1 MALVDRD
8 DEHLKILAIC
18 YVAWAAWTSLTG
30 LFALVFVAM
39 GIFVT
44 MIPLPNSTRNGQ
56 PPPDWFGW
64 MFAGIGIVLLIFALG
79 MAALSYFCGRFLR
92 QRRHP
97 VYCMIVACLN
107 CLSMPF
113 GTVLG
118 VATIVVLQ
126 REEVRRLFEQR
137 SAMPPPLTN

>member
-1 MALVDRD
+1 MAR
-8 DEHLKILAIC
+8 
-18 YVAWAAWTSLTG
+18 AAWTALTG

-44 MIPLPNSTRNGQ
+44 VIPLTNSTRNGQ

-64 MFAGIGIVLLIFALG
+64 MFVGIGIALLIFALG
-79 MAALSYFCGRFLR
+79 MAALSYFCSRFLR

-126 REEVRRLFEQR
+126 REEVRRTFEQNPVPP
-137 SAMPPPLTN
+137 MPS